1 MGVCVRRVWLDSDM
15 RGERPT
21 SSSESSKLLREA
33 EQRAVEHARRIAN
46 RACMDSTRNRATN
59 FWPILNGAVTAC
71 T

>member
-33 EQRAVEHARRIAN
+33 EQRAVEHARRIAEQSLHG
-46 RACMDSTRNRATN
+46 RDTKPARN
-59 FWPILNGAVTAC
+59 F
-71 T
+71 